1 MSNLQKKLLRYEI
14 MNKHR
19 KLVNGSQE
27 EMDVARNLLKFLN
40 DGKIKL
46 TKLWPDWQTEYLL
59 KSLGVDFQDSED
71 GWEVYATIDWRV

>member
-40 DGKIKL
+40 NGKIKL

-59 KSLGVDFQDSED
+59 KDLGVDFQDSED
-71 GWEVYATIDWRV
+71 GWEVYAAIDWRA